1 MIPAEHGIQRPLA
14 GLLGDVDGEAGQQ
27 AGIGRQG
34 GLGRSAAGRDCHL
47 GLGGLLDPLIE
58 LLAQQLPIDV
68 GKQTGHRPRQI
79 ALGSHQE
86 HQQHDAAAQLGV
98 LQLGGGE

>member
-14 GLLGDVDGEAGQQ
+14 GLLGHIDGEASQQ

-34 GLGRSAAGRDCHL
+34 GLGRSATGRDSDL
-47 GLGGLLDPLIE
+47 GLGGLLDPLVE
-58 LLAQQLPIDV
+58 LLAQQLTIDV
-68 GKQTGHRPRQI
+68 GEQTGHRPRQI

-86 HQQHDAAAQLGV
+86 HQQHDATAQLGV
-98 LQLGGGE
+98 LQLGRG